1 MKVKKW
7 YDFKPKQGVALSF
20 LRSLYDL
27 SAEMRQILT
36 LLKDNPD
43 LDIKP
48 QITAWGDK
56 LDPKLIKQSIQEVR
70 YASRERLQIS
80 RGETKKIEGSK
91 TKTKTV
97 TKKKKEE

>member
-7 YDFKPKQGVALSF
+7 YDSKPKQGVAASF
-20 LRSLYDL
+20 LRSLYDI
-27 SAEMRQILT
+27 SAEMNQLLT
-36 LLKDNPD
+36 LLNANPE

-48 QITAWGDK
+48 QIAAWLDK

-80 RGETKKIEGSK
+80 RGETKEIESPK

-97 TKKKKEE
+97 PKKKKEE

>member
-7 YDFKPKQGVALSF
+7 YDVKPKQGVAAPL
-20 LRSLYDL
+20 LRSLYDM
-27 SAEMRQILT
+27 SAEMRQILV
-36 LLKDNPD
+36 LLNSNSD

-48 QITAWGDK
+48 QIAAWEKK
-56 LDPKLIKQSIQEVR
+56 LDSKLIKQSIQEVN

-91 TKTKTV
+91 TKKKTISK
-97 TKKKKEE
+97 TKKKG